1 MEEVVIMGCGLHPF
15 GRWPEKSLQEMG
27 RMAIH
32 GALVDAGVEFKD
44 IQVAYTGRVNSGVGA
59 GLNVVSEL
67 GQTGI
72 PVINMEMAC
81 ASSST
86 AFIQAHHVVG
96 AGLYDIALVVGFEK
110 MQRGML
116 QVGDAQS
123 YSTLMGLTIMPGVY
137 ALNARRYMENYGATE
152 EMFAQVS
159 VKSHRN
165 GALNPNAQYQKEVTL
180 EEVLNSRYVAEP
192 VHLLECSPTTDGAS
206 AVIIARRDFA
216 ERFKPASELVT
227 VAGWA
232 QGTGAYRPRGAQEEE
247 GEESGSEL
255 DGDTLSLLAKQA
267 YERAGI
273 GPEDVRVTQV
283 HDAFAPGEV
292 FSIESLGLV
301 GPGEGARAV
310 WEGRTEISG
319 DIPVNTDGGLLS
331 RGHPI
336 GATGGAMV
344 TEIYRQLT
352 GHADRRQVADNPNVG
367 LIHNA
372 GIGGI
377 NVLVMKH

>member
-15 GRWPEKSLQEMG
+15 GRWPEKSLQDLG
-27 RMAIH
+27 RVAIRN
-32 GALVDAGVEFKD
+32 AVNDAGVDFKD
-44 IQVAYTGRVNSGVGA
+44 IQIAYTGRVQSGAGVG
-59 GLNVVSEL
+59 LSVVSEL

-72 PVINMEMAC
+72 PVMNMEMAC
-81 ASSST
+81 GSSST
-86 AFIQAHHVVG
+86 AFIQAHHVVS
-96 AGLYDIALVVGFEK
+96 AGIYDCALVVGYEK

-116 QVGDAQS
+116 QVSDARS

-137 ALNARRYMENYGATE
+137 ALNARRYMEEYGATE

-159 VKSHRN
+159 VKSHKN

-180 EEVLNSRYVAEP
+180 EEVLNSRYIAEP

-206 AVIIARRDFA
+206 AVIIAQRAFA
-216 ERFKPASELVT
+216 EKFKSKSELVT

-232 QGTGAYRPRGAQEEE
+232 QGSGAYRPRNKDEEE

-255 DGDTLSLLAKQA
+255 DSDSLGLLAKQA

-292 FSIESLGLV
+292 FSIDSLGLV
-301 GPGEGARAV
+301 PQGEGARAV

-331 RGHPI
+331 RGHPM
-336 GATGGAMV
+336 GATGGGMI
-344 TEIYRQLT
+344 TELYRQLT
-352 GHADRRQVADNPNVG
+352 GHGEARQVPDNPGVG
-367 LIHNA
+367 LMHNA

-377 NVLVMKH
+377 NVLVLKQ